1 MENLIKIQKQTTQKI
16 NDAAKRVIETK
27 EELQTILNFAT
38 HHKHTYDESEDQSDR
53 IKALRYYAKAWRCYN
68 RIIASQEEMRWNC
81 RSAAEI
87 TKSKIN
93 HIIPTIE
100 DEVAL
105 KSDYEYYTR
114 MFEHVTV
121 EQQEFIKQKREIL
134 ALVRALRVSVRPV
147 AAAV

>member
-27 EELQTILNFAT
+27 EELQTMLNFAARY
-38 HHKHTYDESEDQSDR
+38 KHNYDESEDQSDR
-53 IKALRYYAKAWRCYN
+53 RNALRYYAKAWRCYS

-87 TKSKIN
+87 TKGKLN
-93 HIIPTIE
+93 HIIPTLE
-100 DEVAL
+100 DEVSL

-114 MFEHVTV
+114 MFERVAT
-121 EQQEFIKQKREIL
+121 EQQEFMKQKREIL
-134 ALVRALRVSVRPV
+134 ALVRELRVSVRPV
-147 AAAV
+147 AVAI

>member
-16 NDAAKRVIETK
+16 NDAAKHVIETK
-27 EELQTILNFAT
+27 EELQTMLNFAT
-38 HHKHTYDESEDQSDR
+38 RHKHAYEESEDQSDR
-53 IKALRYYAKAWRCYN
+53 RKALRYYAKAWRCYS

-87 TKSKIN
+87 TKSKLN
-93 HIIPTIE
+93 HIIPTLE

-105 KSDYEYYTR
+105 KSDYDYYTR
-114 MFEHVTV
+114 MFERVTA

-134 ALVRALRVSVRPV
+134 ALVRELRVSVRPV
-147 AAAV
+147 AVAI